1 MFIGLIFILIG
12 TLFLISIIA
21 PEFNI
26 DFSYLIPLVLM
37 ASSLYYIIK
46 GKKFTLANTTVLYIG
61 IWFLLERLNIIK
73 DPLDNA
79 FFPILL
85 IIIGIFIVIESLKVK
100 KVFKRK
106 DNNLK
111 NYYGIFSGLEE
122 RVTDTNFKGANIYS
136 VFGGVDL
143 DLRELESKEDITINA
158 YSIFGGTSIFVNDN
172 FKVKFNSFS
181 LFGGN
186 ENKTTSTDKKKN
198 HTITINGISI
208 FGGTEVK

>member
-12 TLFLISIIA
+12 ALFLISIIA
-21 PEFNI
+21 PEFSI

-46 GKKFTLANTTVLYIG
+46 GKKFTLANTTVLYLG
-61 IWFLLERLNIIK
+61 TWFLLEELNIIK
-73 DPLDNA
+73 DPLDDA

-85 IIIGIFIVIESLKVK
+85 IIIGIFIVI
-100 KVFKRK
+100 
-106 DNNLK
+106 DNLK

-122 RVTDTNFKGANIYS
+122 RVTDSNFKGANIYS
-136 VFGGVDL
+136 IFGGVDL
-143 DLRELESKEDITINA
+143 DLRGLELKEDITINA
-158 YSIFGGTSIFVNDN
+158 YSTFGATSIFVNDN

-186 ENKTTSTDKKKN
+186 QNKAITTDKKKVS
-198 HTITINGISI
+198 TLTINCISI

>member
-21 PEFNI
+21 PEFNV

-46 GKKFTLANTTVLYIG
+46 GKKFTLANTTVLYLG
-61 IWFLLERLNIIK
+61 TWFLLEELNIIK
-73 DPLDNA
+73 DPLDDA

-111 NYYGIFSGLEE
+111 NYYGIFSSLEE
-122 RVTDTNFKGANIYS
+122 RITDTNFKGANIYS
-136 VFGGVDL
+136 IFGGVDL
-143 DLRELESKEDITINA
+143 DLRGLELKEDITINA
-158 YSIFGGTSIFVNDN
+158 YSIFGGTSIFVKDN
-172 FKVKFNSFS
+172 FKVEFNSFS
-181 LFGGN
+181 LFGDN
-186 ENKTTSTDKKKN
+186 ENKANSTDKKKN
-198 HTITINGISI
+198 YTITINSISI

>member
-12 TLFLISIIA
+12 AFFLISIIV
-21 PEFNI
+21 PDFTLN
-26 DFSYLIPLVLM
+26 FSYIIPLILI
-37 ASSLYYIIK
+37 ASSLYYIIR

-61 IWFLLERLNIIK
+61 IWFLLDELNIIK
-73 DPLDNA
+73 GDLSDA

-106 DNNLK
+106 DVNLK

-122 RVTDTNFKGANIYS
+122 RVTDSNFKGANIYS

-143 DLRELESKEDITINA
+143 DLRSLELKEDITINA

-186 ENKTTSTDKKKN
+186 ENKTISNDKKKG
-198 HTITINGISI
+198 HTLIINGISI

>member
-21 PEFNI
+21 PEFSI

-46 GKKFTLANTTVLYIG
+46 GKKFTLANTTVLYLG
-61 IWFLLERLNIIK
+61 TWFLLEELNIIK
-73 DPLDNA
+73 DPLDDA

-122 RVTDTNFKGANIYS
+122 RITDTNFKGANIYS
-136 VFGGVDL
+136 IFGGVDL
-143 DLRELESKEDITINA
+143 DLRGLELKEDITINA

>member
-12 TLFLISIIA
+12 ALFLISIIA
-21 PEFNI
+21 PEFSI

-46 GKKFTLANTTVLYIG
+46 GKKFTLANTTVLYLG
-61 IWFLLERLNIIK
+61 TWFLLEELNIIK
-73 DPLDNA
+73 DPLDDA

-85 IIIGIFIVIESLKVK
+85 IIIVIESLKVK

-136 VFGGVDL
+136 IFGGVDL
-143 DLRELESKEDITINA
+143 DLRGLELKEDITINA

-181 LFGGN
+181 QIGGN
-186 ENKTTSTDKKKN
+186 ENKAITTDKKKVS
-198 HTITINGISI
+198 T
-208 FGGTEVK
+208 

>member
-12 TLFLISIIA
+12 VLFLISIIA
-21 PEFNI
+21 PEFSI
-26 DFSYLIPLVLM
+26 DFSYIFPLILI

-46 GKKFTLANTTVLYIG
+46 GRKFTLANTIVLYIG
-61 IWFLLERLNIIK
+61 IWFLLDELNIIK
-73 DPLDNA
+73 EPLDDG

-106 DNNLK
+106 DDNLK

-122 RVTDTNFKGANIYS
+122 RVTDSNFKGANVYS
-136 VFGGVDL
+136 IFGGVDL
-143 DLRELESKEDITINA
+143 DLRNLESKGDITINA

-172 FKVKFNSFS
+172 LNVKLNSFA

-186 ENKTTSTDKKKN
+186 ENKTLSSDKKKSN
-198 HTITINGISI
+198 TLTINGISI
-208 FGGTEVK
+208 FGGTEIK

>member
-1 MFIGLIFILIG
+1 MSIGLIFILIG
-12 TLFLISIIA
+12 VLFLISIIA

>member
-12 TLFLISIIA
+12 ALFLISIIA

-46 GKKFTLANTTVLYIG
+46 GKKFTLANTTVLYLG
-61 IWFLLERLNIIK
+61 TWFLLEELNIIK
-73 DPLDNA
+73 DPLDDA

-85 IIIGIFIVIESLKVK
+85 IIIGLFIVIESLKVK

-122 RVTDTNFKGANIYS
+122 KITDTNFKGANIYS

-143 DLRELESKEDITINA
+143 DLRELELKEDITINA
-158 YSIFGGTSIFVNDN
+158 YSIFGGTSIFVKDN

-186 ENKTTSTDKKKN
+186 ENKSITTDKKKVS
-198 HTITINGISI
+198 TLTINCISI

>member
-12 TLFLISIIA
+12 ALFLISIIA
-21 PEFNI
+21 PEFSI

-46 GKKFTLANTTVLYIG
+46 GKKFTLANTTVLYLG
-61 IWFLLERLNIIK
+61 TWFLLEELNIIK
-73 DPLDNA
+73 DPLDDA

-85 IIIGIFIVIESLKVK
+85 IIIGLFIVIESLKVK

-122 RVTDTNFKGANIYS
+122 KITDTNFKGANIYS

-143 DLRELESKEDITINA
+143 DLRELELKEDITINA
-158 YSIFGGTSIFVNDN
+158 YSIFGGTSIFVKDN

-186 ENKTTSTDKKKN
+186 ENKSITTDKKKVS
-198 HTITINGISI
+198 TLTINCISI

>member
-12 TLFLISIIA
+12 VLFLISIIA
-21 PEFNI
+21 PEFSI

-46 GKKFTLANTTVLYIG
+46 GKKFTLANTTVLYLG
-61 IWFLLERLNIIK
+61 TWFLLEELNIIK
-73 DPLDNA
+73 DPLDDA

-85 IIIGIFIVIESLKVK
+85 IIIGLFIVIESLKVK